1 MNYVTNCLTCT
12 AMTPFGTFNGD
23 NVLKKKAAFTLA
35 EVLITLGI
43 IGIVAAMTMPAL
55 IQRNINHTAE
65 ARLKKFYSVFNQA
78 IQLAE
83 AEYGDRTFWYS
94 DIGGVQLDENGNPIE
109 ATAQIDIWFQ
119 KYFTKF
125 ITYKKEIKTNGS
137 IIYYLADGSAFQF
150 GTEDNV
156 QTSRAVT
163 FYIGNPDKCTDKEW
177 GTCKFYFLYMPLDD
191 PSPSWKYHTRRGME
205 PCKYDWNGTR
215 KMLLDG
221 CSEKNNNLHRRYC
234 TALIQISGWTIPKD
248 YPYKVHL

>member
-1 MNYVTNCLTCT
+1 MKQSIKSPIKCIQTGTSKREGNVFSWIASLPL

-109 ATAQIDIWFQ
+109 A
-119 KYFTKF
+119 
-125 ITYKKEIKTNGS
+125 
-137 IIYYLADGSAFQF
+137 
-150 GTEDNV
+150 
-156 QTSRAVT
+156 
-163 FYIGNPDKCTDKEW
+163 P
-177 GTCKFYFLYMPLDD
+177 
-191 PSPSWKYHTRRGME
+191 
-205 PCKYDWNGTR
+205 R
-215 KMLLDG
+215 KL
-221 CSEKNNNLHRRYC
+221 
-234 TALIQISGWTIPKD
+234 ISGFKNISLNSSPTK
-248 YPYKVHL
+248 KKSKKTAV